1 MVGRLFGMEQNVI
14 ATGTV
19 EPLVELDVEFECRR
33 QAGERTGKCDLP
45 AVQIEGERTWNL
57 IN

>member
-1 MVGRLFGMEQNVI
+1 MEQDVI
-14 ATGTV
+14 AIGTV
-19 EPLVELDVEFECRR
+19 EPLVELDVEFEARR

-45 AVQIEGERTWNL
+45 AVQIEGERTWDL